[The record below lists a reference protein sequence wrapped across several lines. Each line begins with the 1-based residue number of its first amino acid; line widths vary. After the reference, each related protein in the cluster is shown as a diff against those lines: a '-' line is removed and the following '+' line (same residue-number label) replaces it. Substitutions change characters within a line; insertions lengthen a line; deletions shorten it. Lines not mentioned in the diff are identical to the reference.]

1 MSFSA
6 GNTFLVS
13 LAGAL
18 VFVGCGDGKVD
29 PHHPGELL
37 GTYEVTATRETT
49 TCGENALGSPATWE
63 FEVRLSRGD
72 GDLYWD
78 SGAEVTPG
86 TLGSDGRR
94 FSFVT
99 SLVVD
104 MRAGETP
111 SNLPPCTIVRGDR
124 AEGLLDED
132 AGGFTGELA
141 YSFTPLQGSDCG
153 DLVTGAQPTFAAL
166 PCTMTY
172 VLSAERTVAPP

>member
-1 MSFSA
+1 MSLS
-6 GNTFLVS
+6 TRSTLLVG

-18 VFVGCGDGKVD
+18 LAGCGDGKVD

-37 GTYEVTATRETT
+37 GTYEVSATRETT
-49 TCGENALGSPATWE
+49 TCGEGALGSTATWE

-72 GDLYWD
+72 GVLYWD
-78 SGAEVTPG
+78 SGAEVTAG
-86 TLGSDGRR
+86 TLGSDDRR
-94 FSFVT
+94 FSFDT

-104 MRAGETP
+104 MRAGGTP

-132 AGGFTGELA
+132 AGGFSGELA
-141 YSFTPLQGSDCG
+141 YTFTPSQGSDCS
-153 DLVTGAQPTFAAL
+153 DLVTGPAPTFAAL

-172 VLSAERTVAPP
+172 VLSADRTAAPP